1 MEDRMRPILALT
13 ILLLGLR
20 TASPEQEI
28 EDSLLVADA
37 NPYSSSLE
45 FESSVGKADRE
56 FVLAVPASTSSDQ
69 GHDQIEEPVWLQ
81 TLAPTNADVESNEGA
96 SQSLDDLCAALLVS
110 AETNHLP
117 VPFFANLIWQESRL
131 QNDAISPVGALGIA
145 QFMPEVAVEAGVGDP
160 FDPRQA
166 IPASARFLHALHTH
180 FGNLGFAAA
189 AYNAGT
195 RRVREWLDRGRAL
208 PRETR
213 TYVVRVTGQ
222 SVDQW
227 RKTPLDD
234 AKLTFAPPLPCR
246 GLPAFAD
253 MEQAQLEQAQ
263 LEQAQSAQ
271 LKLAQVQVS
280 PEPAAAPRRANY
292 RAADRKH
299 PHAHM
304 RRAALRVAARNLRGG
319 KREARFVRS
328 RREKHRSA

>member
-1 MEDRMRPILALT
+1 MA
-13 ILLLGLR
+13 
-20 TASPEQEI
+20 
-28 EDSLLVADA
+28 A
-37 NPYSSSLE
+37 NP
-45 FESSVGKADRE
+45 R
-56 FVLAVPASTSSDQ
+56 
-69 GHDQIEEPVWLQ
+69 
-81 TLAPTNADVESNEGA
+81 TLANADVRFRRRRFL
-96 SQSLDDLCAALLVS
+96 QSIDDLCAALLAS

-145 QFMPEVAVEAGVGDP
+145 QFMPEAAVEAGVGDP

-166 IPASARFLHALHTH
+166 IPASARFLHALRAH

-208 PRETR
+208 PRETQ

-253 MEQAQLEQAQ
+253 MEQAQLEQSATGTGAIRAT
-263 LEQAQSAQ
+263 EIGAGAGIARTCRNATAREISRRRPQASAR
-271 LKLAQVQVS
+271 S
-280 PEPAAAPRRANY
+280 
-292 RAADRKH
+292 H
-299 PHAHM
+299 
-304 RRAALRVAARNLRGG
+304 AARGLARRGAQPARRQTRG
-319 KREARFVRS
+319 ALCALSPREAQKRLIKNRS
-328 RREKHRSA
+328 TEAPDKK

>member
-1 MEDRMRPILALT
+1 MRPILALA

-20 TASPEQEI
+20 TASPEPEI

-56 FVLAVPASTSSDQ
+56 FVLAVPASSSSDQ
-69 GHDQIEEPVWLQ
+69 GHDQIEEPVWPQ
-81 TLAPTNADVESNEGA
+81 TPAPTNAYVESNEGA

-145 QFMPEVAVEAGVGDP
+145 QFMPDVAVEAGVGDP

-263 LEQAQSAQ
+263 SAQ

-299 PHAHM
+299 SHAHM